1 MHGQLIFRLQRSH
14 ESARV
19 KDETLLGT
27 PMHLKTLQIENFRAI
42 ESIDV
47 EFTERVNVLVGPNA
61 IGKTTILE
69 AIRLP
74 KAILAPRVQ
83 SESSQALISIGAVSP
98 HNPQQ
103 LIPEAIARDP
113 SKDVKIFCGYQL
125 SDTEVAQI
133 KTGRAQLV
141 TRLVRSR
148 INDNLSPANFAAY
161 LSSPVGQTAIESAT
175 KEINDSLA
183 RIESMRGV
191 CRLDLHVS
199 FSSGRIFSPD
209 PTGAA
214 IIGFV
219 DESLSPELTKF
230 SYFPA
235 DRALPR
241 GDQPIQL
248 GVQDAAQQLEA
259 HNSQPQTKY
268 NRLKNTIFSAIV
280 SSEEG
285 RAQIRENFELIFS
298 GVLKGRELV
307 GAGVSQYGLLTIT
320 VKDLESGRIFDIDAM
335 SSGEK
340 GLILTFLLIE
350 RTLAQGGVALLDEPE
365 LHLNPAVCKDLLSFI
380 VDSYA
385 VRKDLQIILCSHSP
399 EILAGTFGRDECAL
413 FHLVSGTL
421 LTRVRQTDSEAVSE
435 ALRQLGTSESEGL
448 LYKATIFVE
457 GDDDVELLELG
468 FGSILR
474 QHKLKDL
481 GGRTGVERQIRELQE
496 VEKSG
501 VVLTP
506 RYFIF
511 DKDEAP
517 TNLTSSRSVKIL
529 QWDRRCLENY
539 LIDIDVLASLLKESD
554 VVRTPIANEGE
565 LSRRLKQ
572 LALSHLDDAVA
583 KDVYEEMAYEN
594 PGRRPRET
602 AGKTFME
609 TADVLFARLERIST
623 QLSGLNEQA
632 WKDEFVR
639 RCQAR
644 KTELLPLWD
653 AEWKERCD
661 GKRLLR
667 ELHQNITLKIPLRS
681 FKRRIM
687 ERMRGVPTTDNW
699 RAIEGLLKQL
709 IAN

>member
-1 MHGQLIFRLQRSH
+1 
-14 ESARV
+14 
-19 KDETLLGT
+19 
-27 PMHLKTLQIENFRAI
+27 MHLKTLQIENFRAI

-47 EFTERVNVLVGPNA
+47 EFTDRVNVLVGPNA

-74 KAILAPRVQ
+74 KAILAPRTQ
-83 SESSQALISIGAVSP
+83 NESAQALISMGAASP

-103 LIPEAIARDP
+103 LIAEAIARDP
-113 SKDVKIFCGYQL
+113 QKEVKIQCGYQL
-125 SDTEVAQI
+125 NPIEIAHI
-133 KTGRAQLV
+133 KTGKAQLI

-161 LSSPVGQTAIESAT
+161 LSSPVGQKAIDDTS
-175 KEINDSLA
+175 KEIAEGLE
-183 RIESMRGV
+183 RIDAMRGV
-191 CRLDLHVS
+191 CRLDLHIN
-199 FSSGRIFSPD
+199 FGSGRISSPD

-214 IIGFV
+214 IVGFI
-219 DESLSPELTKF
+219 DETLSPETTKF

-241 GDQPIQL
+241 GEQPIQL
-248 GVQDAAQQLEA
+248 GIQDALQQLES

-280 SSEEG
+280 GSEEG
-285 RAQIRENFELIFS
+285 RDHIRQNFERIFT
-298 GVLKGRELV
+298 GLLKGRELV
-307 GAGVSQYGLLTIT
+307 GAGVNQYGLLTIL
-320 VKDLESGRIFDIDAM
+320 VKDLESGRVFDIDAM

-350 RTLAQGGVALLDEPE
+350 RTLAEGGVALLDEPE

-380 VDSYA
+380 VDAYA
-385 VRKDLQIILCSHSP
+385 VRKNLQIILCSHSP

-413 FHLVSGTL
+413 FHLVSGSL
-421 LTRVRQTDSEAVSE
+421 LTRVRKTDSEAVSE

-457 GDDDVELLELG
+457 GEDDVEILELG

-481 GGRTGVERQIRELQE
+481 GGRTEVERQIRQLQE
-496 VEKSG
+496 AERTG
-501 VVLTP
+501 TALTP

-517 TNLTSSRSVKIL
+517 TDLRSSRNVKVL

-539 LIDIDVLASLLKESD
+539 LIDVDVLTSLLKDSD
-554 VVRTPIANEGE
+554 IVKTPIPNEGE
-565 LSRRLKQ
+565 LSRLLKQ
-572 LALSHLDDAVA
+572 LALGHLDDAVA
-583 KDVYEEMAYEN
+583 KEVYEGMNYEN
-594 PGRRPRET
+594 PGRRPKET
-602 AGKTFME
+602 SGKSFDE
-609 TADVLFARLERIST
+609 TSNVLFSRLERISR
-623 QLSGLNEQA
+623 QLSGLDEQN
-632 WKDEFVR
+632 WKSEFVR
-639 RCQAR
+639 KCQAR
-644 KTELLPLWD
+644 KAELQPLWD

-661 GKRLLR
+661 GKRLFR
-667 ELHQNITLKIPLRS
+667 ELQQNITLKIPLRS

-709 IAN
+709 ISN